1 MRIGKKIDN
10 KEYYK
15 RPSVYAIIEREEDN
29 KIAIVSDN
37 PDVYFFLGGGIE
49 KDEIEVDA
57 LKREIIEESGYSLSD
72 IKIFDKICS
81 YCYSDT
87 NGYMDIDAA
96 IYIAKFNTKVAE
108 PIEKDHKLMWVDPNE
123 YKDKLFHEYQRYIL
137 NKYAEQKSKR
147 FVYSSTTRSL
157 GEKNNIINFKKGL
170 EELKKSKFNN
180 ANFNFFEIQELL
192 DNDNYK
198 KIFGEIIKGCNLKFN
213 IAHAPIHFPFFFN
226 KYYNL
231 DKKNLYEQRIVRAIN
246 LSSKLNAEW
255 IVIHL
260 GTVLGIDGRYDLK
273 QSIEENIKYLS
284 KFVEL
289 ANKNN
294 IKIAIENGTN
304 MEEEVTPTIDELIS
318 IVDYYNNYYN
328 KEVLGICFDFGHAN
342 VGKLDIYN
350 EIKKIG
356 NRLKVTHIHDNY
368 GTDTHNFPFNGNIDW
383 KRVIAALNEIY
394 YTGELTLEV
403 RYEDNKFNCDKINE
417 TYLLLEK
424 IETSKINFVNYA
436 HRGASQ
442 YYPENTLI
450 SFKKGIELGAT
461 GIELDLQKTKD
472 NKIVIFHDDII
483 DNKSNGKGKIS
494 DYTYNELL
502 ELDFG
507 SWFNSKFKNVK
518 IMLFEDFAKEFLNK
532 NLTFAIE
539 LKVAGIEQ
547 EVLEIIK
554 KYQTHNNLYI
564 SSFKYEALEN
574 MRKLDK
580 EIKLSWLIQERITQN
595 NINKLLKIN
604 GSQICPPADLIYKE
618 DISLALKN
626 GLNVRL
632 WGVKNIE
639 LMMKVYKLNIEGM
652 TVNFPDKLYE
662 LLNIE

>member
-49 KDEIEVDA
+49 KDETEVEA

-87 NGYMDIDAA
+87 NGYMDIEAT
-96 IYIAKFNTKVAE
+96 IYIAKFNTKIAE

-137 NKYAEQKSKR
+137 NKYVEQKSKR

-157 GEKNNIINFKKGL
+157 GEKNNIINFKNGL
-170 EELKKSKFNN
+170 EELEKSKFNN

-192 DNDNYK
+192 DDDNYEK
-198 KIFGEIIKGCNLKFN
+198 TFDEIIKDCNLKFN

-226 KYYNL
+226 TYYNL

-246 LSSKLNAEW
+246 LSSKLNVEW

-260 GTVLGIDGRYDLK
+260 GTVLGNDGRYDLK

-304 MEEEVTPTIDELIS
+304 MEEEVTPTIDELIN
-318 IVDYYNNYYN
+318 IVDYYNDRYN

-342 VGKLDIYN
+342 VGKLDIYK
-350 EIKKIG
+350 EIKKVG

-368 GTDTHNFPFNGNIDW
+368 GTDTHNFPFDGEIDW
-383 KRVIAALNEIY
+383 KKVITALKEINY
-394 YTGELTLEV
+394 NGELTLEV
-403 RYEDNKFNCDKINE
+403 RYEDNKFNYDKINE
-417 TYLLLEK
+417 TYSLLEK
-424 IETSKINFVNYA
+424 IETS
-436 HRGASQ
+436 
-442 YYPENTLI
+442 EN
-450 SFKKGIELGAT
+450 
-461 GIELDLQKTKD
+461 
-472 NKIVIFHDDII
+472 
-483 DNKSNGKGKIS
+483 
-494 DYTYNELL
+494 NEL
-502 ELDFG
+502 
-507 SWFNSKFKNVK
+507 
-518 IMLFEDFAKEFLNK
+518 
-532 NLTFAIE
+532 
-539 LKVAGIEQ
+539 
-547 EVLEIIK
+547 
-554 KYQTHNNLYI
+554 
-564 SSFKYEALEN
+564 
-574 MRKLDK
+574 
-580 EIKLSWLIQERITQN
+580 
-595 NINKLLKIN
+595 
-604 GSQICPPADLIYKE
+604 
-618 DISLALKN
+618 
-626 GLNVRL
+626 
-632 WGVKNIE
+632 
-639 LMMKVYKLNIEGM
+639 
-652 TVNFPDKLYE
+652 
-662 LLNIE
+662 